1 MFARISASRP
11 NEPITAFAG
20 GSTPHTIFSPSSVQ
34 HALLSFLTPTTAL
47 PLRAV
52 CQDTLLATRRHPF
65 FDEKRDPSQHLA
77 LPSIFLNPL
86 NVLRLYPSCK
96 VFEGAAHPTRLYQYA
111 YNCYGGG
118 IGRQQCTFFN
128 LCYSC
133 FRMQSH
139 ATDEWPKAI
148 ADQYDWVE
156 FSTQSHYYFLL
167 RQIQRVNLADVADLT
182 DDLGPDLVSCETLI
196 LSPSAEF
203 SPALTDAFFTGN
215 LPKLKT
221 LVFWNG
227 NAPPDDHIPSCFTMR
242 CLNALLARGVE
253 ILGLE
258 HGYPY
263 AVPP

>member
-77 LPSIFLNPL
+77 LSSIFLNPF

-96 VFEGAAHPTRLYQYA
+96 VFEGAAHPTRLYNFPYHCHG
-111 YNCYGGG
+111 NN
-118 IGRQQCTFFN
+118 CTFYQ

-133 FRMQSH
+133 YRMQCRSGDD
-139 ATDEWPKAI
+139 AEGEPKAI
-148 ADQYDWVE
+148 GQKHDWVE
-156 FSTQSHYYFLL
+156 FSNQSHYYFLL

-227 NAPPDDHIPSCFTMR
+227 NTPPDDHIPSCFTMR

-258 HGYPY
+258 HNYPY